1 MIHAYVD
8 GSWVAGR
15 TGYGAVV
22 LDDAGAILVQF
33 SGPVPDDYAD
43 GTRQVAGELVATGK
57 VVQWALD
64 NQVNSLTLYYDY
76 MGISEWATGAWKAKQ
91 PLTQRY
97 RDFMQAARKRL
108 NLHFVKVKAHTGNAW
123 NEYAD
128 KLAKR
133 GAGAA

>member
-8 GSWVAGR
+8 GSWMAGR

-22 LDDAGAILVQF
+22 LDGAGKILAQF
-33 SGPVPDDYAD
+33 CGPVPDEYAD

-64 NQVNSLTLYYDY
+64 QGVPELTLYYDY
-76 MGISEWATGAWKAKQ
+76 MGIAEWAQGTWKAKQ

-97 RDFMQAARKRL
+97 RDFMQKARARL
-108 NLHFVKVKAHTGNAW
+108 RVHYVKVKAHTGDKW

-128 KLAKR
+128 QLAKK
-133 GAGAA
+133 GAGA